1 MSSGPIFLKI
11 STLAAQS
18 SVDSCLISYSEW
30 YTACFLVNAKHEQL
44 NKFDI
49 AGNSRV
55 WILDSNKL
63 IKPVLLP
70 SHWFSRVLL
79 PSGHLPSEDGTVW
92 DCVFNRRHPMAVWA
106 ARVSTFRLWTEA
118 VTPGPTTD
126 VFTSEGGTKDRC
138 CWPVSILGL
147 HTNPLLCFLCL
158 LTDFWHQICTLV
170 CGTTSREEHIKPQ
183 CSCCLFMQRFYC
195 HFGLNFSMA
204 ECDHSAAPTF
214 ITFQSSPDL
223 IFDPS
228 RLRTLLVWVK
238 SPELAILHT
247 SFDKDVVQCLHWVFS
262 LQIRESRT
270 ADLIPTP
277 SWGCAQVRS
286 YCHGNLSNCNITCSR
301 WKLCSCRIF

>member
-1 MSSGPIFLKI
+1 MWKKEGEFRSHFLKI

-30 YTACFLVNAKHEQL
+30 YTACFLVNAKHEL

-126 VFTSEGGTKDRC
+126 VFASEGGTKDRC

-158 LTDFWHQICTLV
+158 LTDFWHQICTLL

-183 CSCCLFMQRFYC
+183 CSLPLHAAVLLSLWTQLQHGRVWPFCCTNLYYVSIKSGFNFWSQQTENFVSLGKKPWTRHPPHFLWQGCSPVPSLGVQPSNKRITYCRFNS
-195 HFGLNFSMA
+195 HTIMRMRS
-204 ECDHSAAPTF
+204 SA
-214 ITFQSSPDL
+214 Q
-223 IFDPS
+223 
-228 RLRTLLVWVK
+228 LL
-238 SPELAILHT
+238 P
-247 SFDKDVVQCLHWVFS
+247 
-262 LQIRESRT
+262 
-270 ADLIPTP
+270 
-277 SWGCAQVRS
+277 
-286 YCHGNLSNCNITCSR
+286 
-301 WKLCSCRIF
+301 WKLVQLQYHL